1 MPLCRLNVAV
11 NRCDHILPQAAVN
24 EIALSFK
31 LGPILGL
38 KICLILGKQLLITLI
53 GFLRAGKSAGG
64 ILQDIGVSCPGQLFC
79 LLLLLFT
86 KYFYLRIFLGPDR
99 AGGSFGQ
106 RLLHHCGDLRLLCI
120 TDRRLL

>member
-24 EIALSFK
+24 EIALFFK
-31 LGPILGL
+31 LCPILGL

-79 LLLLLFT
+79 LLLLLSQSTSISAFFWALT
-86 KYFYLRIFLGPDR
+86 APEDR
-99 AGGSFGQ
+99 LDSASCTIAVISG
-106 RLLHHCGDLRLLCI
+106 CCV
-120 TDRRLL
+120 